1 MKWAVTVWGQPPTTN
16 KMYSAKMR
24 SMWRDGVRFNVP
36 QMVKN
41 PKVEKY
47 QTDAVRQIQSA
58 KPSRWK
64 PDGFVRLT
72 FRLYL
77 ARNIDADNTLKAL
90 TDAIQIAIGV
100 NDSWFLPCVESKE
113 WGLSPRDA
121 RVEIEVEDIPGSPS
135 QGPVPSRTGPL
146 SRSSTSSRP
155 SRTR

>member
-1 MKWAVTVWGQPPTTN
+1 MRWSVVVYGQPPTTN

-47 QTDAVRQIQSA
+47 QHDAIIQIQSA
-58 KPSRWK
+58 RPSRWH
-64 PDGFVRLT
+64 PTGFVKLT

-77 ARNIDADNTLKAL
+77 VRNIDADNTLKAL
-90 TDAIQIAIGV
+90 SDAIQDAIGV

-113 WGLSPRDA
+113 WGLKPHDA
-121 RVEIEVEDIPGSPS
+121 RVEIEIEDLPGSPL
-135 QGPVPSRTGPL
+135 QGPEPSKLPL
-146 SRSSTSSRP
+146 PRRS
-155 SRTR
+155 

>member
-1 MKWAVTVWGQPPTTN
+1 MKWTVVVYGQPPTTN

-24 SMWRDGVRFNVP
+24 SIWRDGVRHNVP

-47 QTDAVRQIQSA
+47 QTDAVLQIRSA

-64 PDGFVRLT
+64 PDGFVRLN

-77 ARNIDADNTLKAL
+77 VRNIDADNTLKAL
-90 TDAIQIAIGV
+90 SDAIQIAIGV

-121 RVEIEVEDIPGSPS
+121 RVEIDIEDVPGSPS
-135 QGPVPSRTGPL
+135 QGPEPSRTGPL
-146 SRSSTSSRP
+146 SRSSTSLPR
-155 SRTR
+155 SRTP